1 MHVHVL
7 GCVRARA
14 LVCTQAGQYLR
25 PLLEPCLV
33 LINPCT
39 THRRPCTSP
48 ECKPEPRTPELCGTE
63 IETAA
68 SLVESRIGMAR
79 RDRNRSHR
87 LTSEYCIAPLRFHAP
102 IGHVALDYTTVRH
115 AAPIAWHSAAV
126 RPLRQLS
133 TTAAG
138 AALCECAPPVPPQ
151 HRAVQRDDTELR
163 SLGTRPT
170 AQYYHLRHSYI
181 GYPGGPTC
189 AFIAVMHDVSSNEV
203 GYSQNAQSA
212 NAFASVDWFTCA
224 PSQPCRRFRECSA
237 AHADHTSAQRRHA
250 G

>member
-87 LTSEYCIAPLRFHAP
+87 LTSEYCIAPFGSTHPMATWPLITQQYGTPLRSPGIPRQCDHSGSSAPQPPVLRFAN
-102 IGHVALDYTTVRH
+102 ALRLCRRSTEPSSATTRSCAV
-115 AAPIAWHSAAV
+115 SARA
-126 RPLRQLS
+126 RPPR
-133 TTAAG
+133 
-138 AALCECAPPVPPQ
+138 
-151 HRAVQRDDTELR
+151 
-163 SLGTRPT
+163 
-170 AQYYHLRHSYI
+170 YYHLRHSYDRLPR
-181 GYPGGPTC
+181 G
-189 AFIAVMHDVSSNEV
+189 
-203 GYSQNAQSA
+203 AQP
-212 NAFASVDWFTCA
+212 A
-224 PSQPCRRFRECSA
+224 PSSP
-237 AHADHTSAQRRHA
+237 
-250 G
+250 